1 MESTL
6 RKIVARIADDAVALT
21 LEDLEGFLK
30 KKELLTEGL
39 AAALKEFKET
49 NASNIGKRVGNVPAA
64 ATTTAAA
71 VAASPAPKKKS
82 RAAAAAA
89 PTDLNDILAKEDY
102 VM

>member
-39 AAALKEFKET
+39 TAALKEFKET
-49 NASNIGKRVGNVPAA
+49 NASNVGKRVGNVPAA
-64 ATTTAAA
+64 PTTTAAAA
-71 VAASPAPKKKS
+71 VAASPAPKKNS
-82 RAAAAAA
+82 RAAAEA
-89 PTDLNDILAKEDY
+89 PTDLNDILAKENY